1 MAMDPTSGGGG
12 GESGGGPLDEGAYA
26 ARPARVSL
34 YLRVAAGAGALL
46 GLFIALSFLRSAY
59 ADWLWFSHLEFASVF
74 STMLF
79 TRVWLY
85 VAGLVGAGAVVG
97 FSYWWAYKTS
107 WGPTTLPFSPELVT
121 WVHRGIITGMAVVG
135 AIVTFSFASALSDRW
150 LILLRFMNAQPFG
163 LDDPQFG
170 NDVGFYVFTMP
181 VLHTVQGWL
190 MALIIVT
197 ALTTLGLYLVIFS
210 ARGLSPMVAPAIRTQ
225 LATAGAAL
233 MITIA
238 FAHFLDIYET
248 LFSTSGAVTGATYA
262 DVAAR
267 MPALRV
273 LTVIALVSGG
283 IMLFAIRVQNLRQSM
298 RLIVAAFG
306 LWVLAA
312 LLVGVMWPAL
322 VQRFAVEPSE
332 LERERPYIERNIEWT
347 RMGFDL
353 DLDRV
358 SERPYDVND
367 ENLAAD
373 IAANP
378 ETINNI
384 RLWDPRPLEDVYNQV
399 QHLRLYYN
407 FLDVDVDRYVIDGEY
422 RQVLLGTREVLQA
435 GLDETAQNW
444 VNRRLVYTHGYGVV
458 MSTATDFTPTG
469 QPNFVIRDIPTVGP
483 ADGAFDIDEPRIY
496 YGEVFGRS
504 DREVR
509 APAGQE
515 LPPGAVTD
523 DVVVVN
529 TTEPQFDR
537 PGSASDSLPVFLER
551 YEGTGGV
558 VLSSFFRRALFAWE
572 LGDLN
577 ILISGQLRDDSRVLY
592 RRNIHERVREVAP
605 FLLLDD
611 DPYMVVDE
619 GRLFWIQD
627 TYLTTDRIPYS
638 RRQTLELEDASR
650 TGSFNYIRNSVKVV
664 IDAFN
669 GSMVFYTIE
678 SEERPD
684 PLLGVYRSAFPD
696 LFKPISEMPPGLRE
710 HIRYPEE
717 LLRAQADAYM
727 LYHMTDAKEFFLKE
741 DQWELA
747 QEVVGFEGREREIA
761 PYYVIMKL
769 PGEETAEFVLILP
782 FTPRDKPNLVAWMA
796 ARSDGEHYG
805 ELITFVF
812 PKDRLFEGPGQI
824 EARIDNN
831 TVISEQ
837 FTLWDQSG
845 SRVFRGNLLVIPI
858 GEALLYVE
866 PIYLQADSVASVRFP
881 ELKRVILATA
891 STVVME
897 KTLDEAVRALLGGER
912 VARPP
917 NAAGGEPVAGGIAP
931 ADLAP
936 ILSELRAAVEALQGG
951 AEALGGSVEALDD
964 LIGGGAE

>member
-1 MAMDPTSGGGG
+1 MAMERTDSGRGN
-12 GESGGGPLDEGAYA
+12 GGGPPDEDAYA
-26 ARPARVSL
+26 SLPARTNM
-34 YLRVAAGAGALL
+34 YLRVTLAAAALL
-46 GLFIALSFLRSAY
+46 ALYVALDFLRGAY
-59 ADWLWFSHLEFASVF
+59 TDWLWFSHLELSSVF
-74 STMLF
+74 RTMLV
-79 TRVWLY
+79 TRVFLF
-85 VAGLVGAGAVVG
+85 VLGFVTAGAVVG
-97 FSYWWAYKTS
+97 FAYWQAYKTS
-107 WGPTTLPFSPELVT
+107 WGPTELPFSPELVV
-121 WVHRGIITGMAVVG
+121 WIHRAIVTGMAVVG
-135 AIVTFSFASALSDRW
+135 AIVAFSFASALANRW
-150 LILLRFMNAQPFG
+150 LLLLQYANAQPFG
-163 LDDPQFG
+163 IDDPQFG
-170 NDVGFYVFTMP
+170 NDVAFYVFNMP

-190 MALIIVT
+190 MGLIIVT
-197 ALTTLGLYLVIFS
+197 GVTTTAVYLLIFT
-210 ARGLSPMVAPAIRTQ
+210 ARGLSPTVASATPAIRTQ
-225 LATAGAAL
+225 LAVAGAAL
-233 MITIA
+233 MATIA

-248 LFSTSGAVTGATYA
+248 LFSSSGAVTGATYA
-262 DVAAR
+262 DVTAR
-267 MPALRV
+267 IPALWV
-273 LTVIALVSGG
+273 LTVIALISGSV
-283 IMLFAIRVQNLRQSM
+283 MLFAIRVQNLRQSV
-298 RLIVAAFG
+298 RLIFVAFG

-312 LLVGVMWPAL
+312 LFAGVLWPAM
-322 VQRFAVEPSE
+322 VQRLAVDPSE

-358 SERPYDVND
+358 SERSYVVND

-444 VNRRLVYTHGYGVV
+444 VNRRLVYTHGYGIA

-469 QPNFVIRDIPTVGP
+469 QPNFVVQDIPST
-483 ADGAFDIDEPRIY
+483 GALTIDEPRIY

-504 DREVR
+504 DRDIR
-509 APAGQE
+509 APAGQP
-515 LPPGAVTD
+515 LPPGVVTD
-523 DVVVVN
+523 DVAVVN

-537 PGSASDSLPVFLER
+537 PGSASDSLPVFLDR

-558 VLSSFFRRALFAWE
+558 VLSSFFRRAAFAWE

-592 RRNIHERVREVAP
+592 RRGIHERVRTVAP

-627 TYLTTDRIPYS
+627 AYLTTDRIPYS
-638 RRQTLELEDASR
+638 RRQTLQFEDESF

-669 GSMVFYTIE
+669 GSMEFYTLE
-678 SEERPD
+678 PDRPD
-684 PLLGVYRSAFPD
+684 PLLGVYRTTFPA
-696 LFKPISEMPPGLRE
+696 LFKPIEEMPPGLRE

-717 LLRAQADAYM
+717 LLRAQADAYV
-727 LYHMTDAKEFFLKE
+727 LYHMTDPKEFFLKE

-747 QEVVGFEGREREIA
+747 REVVGFEGREREVT

-831 TVISEQ
+831 TAISEQ

-866 PIYLQADSVASVRFP
+866 PIYLQAESVASVRFP

-897 KTLDEAVRALLGGER
+897 PTLEEAVRALLGGER
-912 VARPP
+912 LVRPSSG
-917 NAAGGEPVAGGIAP
+917 AGGDPVAGGIAP
-931 ADLAP
+931 EDLAP
-936 ILSELRAAVEALQGG
+936 ILDSLREAVEALQGG
-951 AEALGGSVEALDD
+951 ADALGDSVEALDD
-964 LIGGGAE
+964 LLDGEAE

>member
-1 MAMDPTSGGGG
+1 MAMEPIDRGTGN
-12 GESGGGPLDEGAYA
+12 GGGPPDEGAYA
-26 ARPARVSL
+26 ALPASTNA
-34 YLRVAAGAGALL
+34 YLRVTLAAAGLL
-46 GLFIALSFLRSAY
+46 AFYIALDFARGAY
-59 ADWLWFSHLEFASVF
+59 ADWLWFSHLELGSVF
-74 STMLF
+74 RTMLF
-79 TRVWLY
+79 TRVL
-85 VAGLVGAGAVVG
+85 LFVVG
-97 FSYWWAYKTS
+97 FVVAGAAAGFAYWRAYRTS
-107 WGPTTLPFSPELVT
+107 WGPTELPFSPELVV
-121 WVHRGIITGMAVVG
+121 WIHRGIVTGMAVVG
-135 AIVTFSFASALSDRW
+135 AIVTFSFASALANRW
-150 LILLRFMNAQPFG
+150 LVLLQYANAQPFG
-163 LDDPQFG
+163 IDDPQFG
-170 NDVGFYVFTMP
+170 NDVAFYVFNMP

-190 MALIIVT
+190 MGLIIVT
-197 ALTTLGLYLVIFS
+197 VVTTSALYLLIFT
-210 ARGLSPMVAPAIRTQ
+210 ARGLSPTVASATPAIRTQ
-225 LATAGAAL
+225 LAIAGTAL
-233 MITIA
+233 MATIA

-248 LFSTSGAVTGATYA
+248 LFSPSGAVTGATYA
-262 DVAAR
+262 DVTAR
-267 MPALRV
+267 IPALWV
-273 LTVIALVSGG
+273 LTVIALISGG
-283 IMLFAIRVQNLRQSM
+283 LMLFAIRVENLRQSF
-298 RLIVAAFG
+298 RLIFVAFG

-312 LLVGVMWPAL
+312 LFAGVLWPAM
-322 VQRFAVEPSE
+322 VQRFAVDPSE

-347 RMGFDL
+347 RLGYDL

-358 SERPYDVND
+358 SERPYDVNE

-422 RQVLLGTREVLQA
+422 RQVLLGTREVFQA
-435 GLDETAQNW
+435 GLDDTAQNW
-444 VNRRLVYTHGYGVV
+444 VNRRLVYTHGYGVA

-469 QPNFVIRDIPTVGP
+469 QPDFVLRDIPT
-483 ADGAFDIDEPRIY
+483 AGALTIDEPRIY

-504 DREVR
+504 DRDVR

-537 PGSASDSLPVFLER
+537 PGSESDALPVFLDR

-558 VLSSFFRRALFAWE
+558 TLSSFFRRAVFAWE

-592 RRNIHERVREVAP
+592 RRGIRERVRAVAP

-627 TYLTTDRIPYS
+627 AYLTTDRIPYS
-638 RRQTLELEDASR
+638 RRQILEFEDASR

-669 GSMVFYTIE
+669 GSMVFYTLE
-678 SEERPD
+678 PDRPD
-684 PLLGVYRSAFPD
+684 PLLGVYRTTFPA
-696 LFKPISEMPPGLRE
+696 LFKPIEEMPPGLRE

-717 LLRAQADAYM
+717 LLRAQADAYV
-727 LYHMTDAKEFFLKE
+727 LYHMTDPKEFFLKE

-747 QEVVGFEGREREIA
+747 QEVVGFEGRERQVS

-796 ARSDGEHYG
+796 ARSDGDHYG
-805 ELITFVF
+805 ELITFAF

-824 EARIDNN
+824 EARIDND
-831 TVISEQ
+831 TAISEQ

-866 PIYLQADSVASVRFP
+866 PIYLQAESVASVRFP
-881 ELKRVILATA
+881 ELKRVVLATA
-891 STVVME
+891 DTVVME
-897 KTLDEAVRALLGGER
+897 PTLEEAVRALLGGER
-912 VARPP
+912 VARPS
-917 NAAGGEPVAGGIAP
+917 GGAPVAGGIAP
-931 ADLAP
+931 EDLVP
-936 ILSELRAAVEALQGG
+936 ILSDLRKAVEALQGG
-951 AEALGGSVEALDD
+951 AGALGDSVEALDE
-964 LIGGGAE
+964 LLGGEAE

>member
-1 MAMDPTSGGGG
+1 MALEPTDSGRGNGGAA
-12 GESGGGPLDEGAYA
+12 PDEGAYA
-26 ARPARVSL
+26 SLPAGTNA
-34 YLRVAAGAGALL
+34 YLRVTLAAAALL
-46 GLFIALSFLRSAY
+46 GLYVALDFLRGAY
-59 ADWLWFSHLEFASVF
+59 TDWLWFSHLELSSVF
-74 STMLF
+74 RTMLV
-79 TRVWLY
+79 TRVFLF
-85 VAGLVGAGAVVG
+85 VVG
-97 FSYWWAYKTS
+97 SVTAGVVIGFAFWKAYRTS
-107 WGPTTLPFSPELVT
+107 WGATELPFSPELVV
-121 WVHRGIITGMAVVG
+121 WIHRGIVTGMAVVG
-135 AIVTFSFASALSDRW
+135 AIITFSFASALADRW
-150 LILLRFMNAQPFG
+150 LVLLQYVNAQPFG
-163 LDDPQFG
+163 IVDPQFG
-170 NDVGFYVFTMP
+170 NDVAFYVFNMP

-190 MALIIVT
+190 MGLIIVT
-197 ALTTLGLYLVIFS
+197 GVTTTAVYLLIFT
-210 ARGLSPMVAPAIRTQ
+210 ARGLSPTVMTTAPAIRTQ
-225 LATAGAAL
+225 LAIAGAAL
-233 MITIA
+233 MATIA

-248 LFSTSGAVTGATYA
+248 LFSSAGAVTGATYA
-262 DVAAR
+262 DVTAR
-267 MPALRV
+267 IPALWV
-273 LTVIALVSGG
+273 LTVIALISGG
-283 IMLFAIRVQNLRQSM
+283 LMLFAIRVQNPRQSM
-298 RLIVAAFG
+298 RLIFVAFG

-312 LLVGVMWPAL
+312 LFAGVLWPAM
-322 VQRFAVEPSE
+322 VQRLAVDPSE

-347 RMGFDL
+347 RMGYDL

-358 SERPYDVND
+358 SERPYVVND

-444 VNRRLVYTHGYGVV
+444 VNRRLVYTHGYGIA

-469 QPNFVIRDIPTVGP
+469 QPNFVIQNIPSI
-483 ADGAFDIDEPRIY
+483 GAITIDEPRIY

-504 DREVR
+504 DRDIR

-515 LPPGAVTD
+515 LPSGAVTD
-523 DVVVVN
+523 DVAIVN

-537 PGSASDSLPVFLER
+537 PGSASDALPVFLDR

-558 VLSSFFRRALFAWE
+558 VLSSFFRRAAFAWE

-592 RRNIHERVREVAP
+592 RRNIHERVRAVAP

-627 TYLTTDRIPYS
+627 AYLTTDRIPYS

-669 GSMVFYTIE
+669 GSMEFYTFE
-678 SEERPD
+678 SEERAD
-684 PLLGVYRSAFPD
+684 PLLGVYRATFPA
-696 LFKPISEMPPGLRE
+696 LFKPKEEMPPGLRQ
-710 HIRYPEE
+710 HVRYPEE

-747 QEVVGFEGREREIA
+747 QEIVGFEGRERDIT

-769 PGEETAEFVLILP
+769 PDEDTAEFVLILP

-824 EARIDNN
+824 EARIDND
-831 TVISEQ
+831 TDISAQ

-866 PIYLQADSVASVRFP
+866 PIYLQAESVASVRFP

-891 STVVME
+891 NTVVME
-897 KTLDEAVRALLGGER
+897 PTLEEAVRALLGGER
-912 VARPP
+912 LVRPSSGV
-917 NAAGGEPVAGGIAP
+917 GGEPVAGGIAP
-931 ADLAP
+931 EDLAP
-936 ILSELRAAVEALQGG
+936 ILDSLREAVEALQGG
-951 AEALGGSVEALDD
+951 ADALGDSVEALDE
-964 LIGGGAE
+964 LLGGEAE

>member
-1 MAMDPTSGGGG
+1 MALEPTDSGRGNGGAA
-12 GESGGGPLDEGAYA
+12 PDEGAYA
-26 ARPARVSL
+26 SLPAGTNA
-34 YLRVAAGAGALL
+34 YLRVTLAAAALL
-46 GLFIALSFLRSAY
+46 GLYVALDFLRGAY
-59 ADWLWFSHLEFASVF
+59 TDWLWFSHLELSSVF
-74 STMLF
+74 RTMLV
-79 TRVWLY
+79 TRVFLF
-85 VAGLVGAGAVVG
+85 VVGSVTAGAVIG
-97 FSYWWAYKTS
+97 FAFWKAYRTS
-107 WGPTTLPFSPELVT
+107 WGATELPFSPELVV
-121 WVHRGIITGMAVVG
+121 WIHRGIVTGMAVVG
-135 AIVTFSFASALSDRW
+135 AIITFSFASALADRW
-150 LILLRFMNAQPFG
+150 LVLLQYVNAQPFG
-163 LDDPQFG
+163 IVDPQFG
-170 NDVGFYVFTMP
+170 NDVAFYVFNMP

-190 MALIIVT
+190 MGLIIVT
-197 ALTTLGLYLVIFS
+197 GVTTTAVYLLIFT
-210 ARGLSPMVAPAIRTQ
+210 ARGLSPTVMTTAPAIRTQ
-225 LATAGAAL
+225 LAIAGAAL
-233 MITIA
+233 MATIA

-248 LFSTSGAVTGATYA
+248 LFSSAGAVTGATYA
-262 DVAAR
+262 DVTAR
-267 MPALRV
+267 IPALWV
-273 LTVIALVSGG
+273 LTVIALISGG
-283 IMLFAIRVQNLRQSM
+283 LMLFAIRVQNPRQSM
-298 RLIVAAFG
+298 RLIFVAFG

-312 LLVGVMWPAL
+312 LFAGVLWPAM
-322 VQRFAVEPSE
+322 VQRLAVDPSE

-347 RMGFDL
+347 RMGYDL

-358 SERPYDVND
+358 SERPYVVND

-444 VNRRLVYTHGYGVV
+444 VNRRLVYTHGYGIA

-469 QPNFVIRDIPTVGP
+469 QPNFVIQNIPSI
-483 ADGAFDIDEPRIY
+483 GAITIDEPRIY

-504 DREVR
+504 DRDIR

-523 DVVVVN
+523 DVAIVN

-537 PGSASDSLPVFLER
+537 PGSASDALPVFLDR

-558 VLSSFFRRALFAWE
+558 VLSSFFRRAAFAWE

-592 RRNIHERVREVAP
+592 RRNIHERVRAVAP

-627 TYLTTDRIPYS
+627 AYLTTDRIPYS

-669 GSMVFYTIE
+669 GSMEFYTFE
-678 SEERPD
+678 SEERAD
-684 PLLGVYRSAFPD
+684 PLLGVYRATFPA
-696 LFKPISEMPPGLRE
+696 LFKPKEEMPPGLRQ
-710 HIRYPEE
+710 HVRYPEE
-717 LLRAQADAYM
+717 LLRAQADAYL

-747 QEVVGFEGREREIA
+747 QEIVGFEGRERDIT

-769 PGEETAEFVLILP
+769 PDEDTAEFVLILP

-824 EARIDNN
+824 EARIDND
-831 TVISEQ
+831 TDISAQ

-866 PIYLQADSVASVRFP
+866 PIYLQAESVASVRFP

-891 STVVME
+891 NTVVME
-897 KTLDEAVRALLGGER
+897 PTLEEAVRALLGGER
-912 VARPP
+912 LVRPSSGV
-917 NAAGGEPVAGGIAP
+917 GGEPVAGGIAP
-931 ADLAP
+931 EDLAP
-936 ILSELRAAVEALQGG
+936 ILDSLREAVEALQGG
-951 AEALGGSVEALDD
+951 ADALGDSVEALDE
-964 LIGGGAE
+964 LLGGEAE

>member
-1 MAMDPTSGGGG
+1 MALEPTDSGRGNGGAA
-12 GESGGGPLDEGAYA
+12 PDEGAYA
-26 ARPARVSL
+26 SLPAGTNA
-34 YLRVAAGAGALL
+34 YLRVTLAAAALL
-46 GLFIALSFLRSAY
+46 GLYVALDFLRGAY
-59 ADWLWFSHLEFASVF
+59 TDWLWFSHLELSSVF
-74 STMLF
+74 RTMLV
-79 TRVWLY
+79 TRVFLF
-85 VAGLVGAGAVVG
+85 VVG
-97 FSYWWAYKTS
+97 SVTAGVVIGFAFWKAYRTS
-107 WGPTTLPFSPELVT
+107 WGATELPFSPELVV
-121 WVHRGIITGMAVVG
+121 WIHRGIVTGMAVVG
-135 AIVTFSFASALSDRW
+135 AIITFSFASALADRW
-150 LILLRFMNAQPFG
+150 LVLLQYVNAQPFG
-163 LDDPQFG
+163 IVDPQFG
-170 NDVGFYVFTMP
+170 NDVAFYVFNMP

-190 MALIIVT
+190 MGLIIVT
-197 ALTTLGLYLVIFS
+197 GVTTTAVYLLIFT
-210 ARGLSPMVAPAIRTQ
+210 ARGLSPTVMTTAPAIRTQ
-225 LATAGAAL
+225 LAIAGAAL
-233 MITIA
+233 MATIA

-248 LFSTSGAVTGATYA
+248 LFSSAGAVTGATYA
-262 DVAAR
+262 DVTAR
-267 MPALRV
+267 IPALWV
-273 LTVIALVSGG
+273 LTVIALISGG
-283 IMLFAIRVQNLRQSM
+283 LMLFAIRVQNPRQSM
-298 RLIVAAFG
+298 RLIFVAFG

-312 LLVGVMWPAL
+312 LFAGVLWPAM
-322 VQRFAVEPSE
+322 VQRLAVDPSE

-347 RMGFDL
+347 RMGYDL

-358 SERPYDVND
+358 SERPYVVND

-444 VNRRLVYTHGYGVV
+444 VNRRLVYTHGYGIA

-469 QPNFVIRDIPTVGP
+469 QPNFVIQNIPSI
-483 ADGAFDIDEPRIY
+483 GAITIDEPRIY

-504 DREVR
+504 DRDIR

-523 DVVVVN
+523 DVAIVN

-537 PGSASDSLPVFLER
+537 PGSASDALPVFLDR

-558 VLSSFFRRALFAWE
+558 VLSSFFRRAAFAWE

-592 RRNIHERVREVAP
+592 RRNIHERVRTVAP

-627 TYLTTDRIPYS
+627 AYLTTDRIPYS

-669 GSMVFYTIE
+669 GSMEFYTFE
-678 SEERPD
+678 SEERAD
-684 PLLGVYRSAFPD
+684 PLLGVYRATFPA
-696 LFKPISEMPPGLRE
+696 LFKPKEEMPPGLRQ
-710 HIRYPEE
+710 HVRYPEE
-717 LLRAQADAYM
+717 LLRAQADAYL

-747 QEVVGFEGREREIA
+747 QEIVGFEGRERDIT

-769 PGEETAEFVLILP
+769 PDEDTAEFVLILP

-824 EARIDNN
+824 EARIDND
-831 TVISEQ
+831 TDISAQ

-866 PIYLQADSVASVRFP
+866 PIYLQAESVASVRFP

-891 STVVME
+891 NTVVME
-897 KTLDEAVRALLGGER
+897 PTLEEAVRALLGGER
-912 VARPP
+912 LVRPSSGV
-917 NAAGGEPVAGGIAP
+917 GGEPVAGGIAP
-931 ADLAP
+931 EDLAP
-936 ILSELRAAVEALQGG
+936 ILDSLREAVEALQGG
-951 AEALGGSVEALDD
+951 ADALGDSVEALDE
-964 LIGGGAE
+964 LLGGEAE